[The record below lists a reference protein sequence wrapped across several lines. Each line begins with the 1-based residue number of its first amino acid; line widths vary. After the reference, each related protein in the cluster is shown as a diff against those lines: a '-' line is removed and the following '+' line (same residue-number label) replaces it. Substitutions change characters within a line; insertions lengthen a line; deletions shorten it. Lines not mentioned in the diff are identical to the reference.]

1 MTGPVQDATST
12 RIDYE
17 LETPEVP
24 TSNEN
29 TGILEIS
36 DDSTK
41 AISDSRTENLK
52 KSGVTSILKP
62 PKDTKCDM
70 DLEEEDLTTI
80 SIFSAARDFKQQQN
94 NHNQAKSQ
102 KSVRFLNATPKS
114 KEYDDGKYGQLNDFL
129 GPATSPS
136 RASRGEYLERWQRQ
150 KSEDKS

>member
-1 MTGPVQDATST
+1 MYELLVLIFFLTGPVQDATSS

-36 DDSTK
+36 DDLRK
-41 AISDSRTENLK
+41 AISESGTENLK

-70 DLEEEDLTTI
+70 DIEEEDLTTI
-80 SIFSAARDFKQQQN
+80 SIFSAARDFKQQQSN
-94 NHNQAKSQ
+94 LNQAKSQ

-114 KEYDDGKYGQLNDFL
+114 KGDNDGKYGQLHAF
-129 GPATSPS
+129 
-136 RASRGEYLERWQRQ
+136 
-150 KSEDKS
+150 